1 MANNTEYFWNR
12 IGYVEIE
19 NDDGEMVRF
28 GGSHDG
34 LDFKFDIQYTG
45 DVATRFT
52 CGILGLGM
60 DTIQRLTV
68 WNFAQAMSRQRKIA
82 IYAGYEKDGLA
93 RQVAYGIITRAIPTS
108 PPEMWL
114 NFECLIGS
122 PSFDPS
128 DGKCLKDKTVAEILD
143 VLAKMNSFDSRWDA
157 KTVPPTK
164 KVKHFYVGEAPVWL
178 ITKFASRIGV
188 LIYTDGSTLVA
199 ADKYA
204 WLTNEVVKAE
214 DVINVYSGLLA
225 IGNIDLKG
233 ATIQCRLNTK
243 ARLMTWIRVESV
255 IMPSANNN
263 YYVIAKRHVGHY
275 RGKEWYTELQMI
287 RRPAI

>member
-19 NDDGEMVRF
+19 NDDGKMVRF

-34 LDFKFDIQYTG
+34 LDFKFDIQYSG
-45 DVATRFT
+45 DVATRFS

-68 WNFAQAMSRQRKIA
+68 WNYAQAMSRARKIA

-122 PSFDPS
+122 PSF
-128 DGKCLKDKTVAEILD
+128 
-143 VLAKMNSFDSRWDA
+143 AKMNSFDSRWDA
-157 KTVPPTK
+157 KTVPPTQ
-164 KVKHFYVGEAPVWL
+164 KVKHFYIGEAPVWM

-188 LIYTDGSTLVA
+188 LIYTDGNTLVA
-199 ADKYA
+199 ADRYA
-204 WLTNEVVKAE
+204 WLTSKVIRAE
-214 DVINVYSGLLA
+214 DTINVNSGLLA

-255 IMPSANNN
+255 IMPSANND

-287 RRPAI
+287 RRTAI